1 MLVAPVALAL
11 LSLGAPGSSSKVK
24 APPVVL
30 KEAAIVLKIEV
41 AQVNGSDVI
50 SADDRARLEDDIAAI
65 LSRHQRLDAVTLR
78 EVRKIADLEATREAV
93 GCDTT
98 TCASEIAN
106 AIGAKWII
114 GGRAEAAPGGGIGL
128 FLTLF
133 DGIGAKVIA
142 RANTHGAKL
151 SDLRVQLPFVV
162 TEVIESLRTP
172 SDPPPGALVEET
184 RPKLALLPAKIAKP
198 TAGANTAIAVAAADA
213 AKRLGL
219 ALIDDVAFQGIAAR
233 SGCPATDV
241 SCALPAAAA
250 KGAVL
255 GLGVSVSG
263 AGARATL
270 LRPDGSIVARGQ
282 RDGDKTLEAIK
293 GAIDDAVA
301 ARLRG
306 DPAPA
311 MAASPVAAASRGMGT
326 DEPIVASF
334 SCNISHGIDATNA
347 MCALSRKRLRV
358 TPSNGDAPEDLAL
371 ANVDSIDPVAILGIL
386 PTGVRVALNDGTS
399 RIFVVPN
406 RDRVVQQLRDQLAAS
421 GR

>member
-1 MLVAPVALAL
+1 
-11 LSLGAPGSSSKVK
+11 
-24 APPVVL
+24 
-30 KEAAIVLKIEV
+30 
-41 AQVNGSDVI
+41 
-50 SADDRARLEDDIAAI
+50 
-65 LSRHQRLDAVTLR
+65 
-78 EVRKIADLEATREAV
+78 
-93 GCDTT
+93 
-98 TCASEIAN
+98 
-106 AIGAKWII
+106 
-114 GGRAEAAPGGGIGL
+114 
-128 FLTLF
+128 
-133 DGIGAKVIA
+133 
-142 RANTHGAKL
+142 
-151 SDLRVQLPFVV
+151 
-162 TEVIESLRTP
+162 
-172 SDPPPGALVEET
+172 
-184 RPKLALLPAKIAKP
+184 
-198 TAGANTAIAVAAADA
+198 
-213 AKRLGL
+213 
-219 ALIDDVAFQGIAAR
+219 
-233 SGCPATDV
+233 
-241 SCALPAAAA
+241 
-250 KGAVL
+250 VL